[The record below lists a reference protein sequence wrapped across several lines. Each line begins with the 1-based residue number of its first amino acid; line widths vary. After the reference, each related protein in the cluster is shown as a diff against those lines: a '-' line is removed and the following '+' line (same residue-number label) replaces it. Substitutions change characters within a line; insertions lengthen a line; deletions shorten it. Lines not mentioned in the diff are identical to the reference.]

1 LALRWSDF
9 DDAGKALKV
18 ERALEQTKV
27 GITYKLP
34 KAKRGRRTVQI
45 DDKLAALLCTEREK
59 MQQLVA
65 VVPDRAAVDL
75 SLVRLPA
82 DAQAGRPPRS
92 DADLHLPRPQ
102 AGFARLAWRSFQSA
116 ISRTAYSRIC
126 GPSSR
131 RVAASSSASVF
142 RASSILR
149 LLSPCRIIF
158 RGRTGLAI
166 AMFPPDARNRR
177 GFQQGTFPRKARMKW
192 RRGAAP

>member
-158 RGRTGLAI
+158 RGRRALQSPCSPQTLGTVGD
-166 AMFPPDARNRR
+166 FSR
-177 GFQQGTFPRKARMKW
+177 GPFQEKQE
-192 RRGAAP
+192 